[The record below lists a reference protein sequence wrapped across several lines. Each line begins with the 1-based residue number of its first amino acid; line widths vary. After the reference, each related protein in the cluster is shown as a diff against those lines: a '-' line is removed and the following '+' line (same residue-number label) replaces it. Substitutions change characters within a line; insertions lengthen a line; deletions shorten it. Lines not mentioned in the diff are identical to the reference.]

1 MDIVIDNKP
10 GDSNPAFAATGGQA
24 FEAGRPTIVFI
35 HGGGLDHSVW
45 ALQTRYFAY
54 HGRNVLAVDLPGH
67 SRTPGPALG
76 TIAAMADW
84 VMALLDALD
93 LADVA
98 LVGHSMGSLV
108 AFDAAARYPSR
119 ATALALLGASI
130 PMPVADILL
139 NAAEINDPRA
149 FDMVTLWGHSR
160 DGQTGSN
167 RAPGLWMTGG
177 AVSLLERSGPGVL
190 YATLKAANDYSDG
203 LDLAGNIKCRTLL
216 VLAERDAMT
225 PAKAARPL
233 ADAIP
238 GARVTTLS
246 GCGHMMMAEQPD
258 EVLDA
263 LISIL

>member
-1 MDIVIDNKP
+1 MDITIDGKT
-10 GDSNPAFAATGGQA
+10 AFAATGGQA
-24 FEAGRPTIVFI
+24 FKDGQPSIVFI
-35 HGGGLDHSVW
+35 HGGGMDHSVW

-67 SRTPGPALG
+67 GRTPGPALG

-84 VMALLDALD
+84 AVALLDALNISEAA
-93 LADVA
+93 LA
-98 LVGHSMGSLV
+98 GHSMGSLV

-119 ATALALLGASI
+119 ATALALLGISV
-130 PMPVADILL
+130 PMPVADVLL
-139 NAAEINDPRA
+139 DAAENNDHAA

-160 DGQTGSN
+160 DGQTGAN
-167 RAPGLWMTGG
+167 RAPGLWMTGA
-177 AVSLLERSGPGVL
+177 AVSLLERSAPGVL
-190 YATLKAANDYSDG
+190 YTTLKAANDYLGG
-203 LDLAGNIKCRTLL
+203 LDLASNIKCPTLL

-225 PAKAARPL
+225 PAKSAKPL
-233 ADAIP
+233 AEAIP
-238 GARVTTLS
+238 GARVTTLT

>member
-1 MDIVIDNKP
+1 MDITVDCK
-10 GDSNPAFAATGGQA
+10 SAFAATGGQP
-24 FEAGRPTIVFI
+24 FEEGRPTIVFI
-35 HGGGLDHSVW
+35 HGGGMDHSVW

-54 HGRNVLAVDLPGH
+54 HGRNVLAIDLPGH
-67 SRTPGPALG
+67 GRTSGLALA
-76 TIAAMADW
+76 TIPAMADW

-93 LADVA
+93 IGEAA

-119 ATALALLGASI
+119 ATALALLGTSV
-130 PMPVADILL
+130 PMPVADMLL
-139 NAAEINDPRA
+139 DAAENHVHAA

-177 AVSLLERSGPGVL
+177 AVSLLERSAPGVL
-190 YATLKAANDYSDG
+190 HAALKAANDYRDG
-203 LDLAGNIKCRTLL
+203 LDLAGNIGCPTLL
-216 VLAERDAMT
+216 LLAECDAMT
-225 PAKAARPL
+225 PARAAKPL
-233 ADAIP
+233 AKAIP
-238 GARVTTLS
+238 GARVTTLP
-246 GCGHMMMAEQPD
+246 GCGHMMMAEKPD

>member
-1 MDIVIDNKP
+1 MGDRVAIDEP
-10 GDSNPAFAATGGQA
+10 G
-24 FEAGRPTIVFI
+24 EAGRPTILFL

-67 SRTPGPALG
+67 GLTAGPPLG
-76 TIAAMADW
+76 TIPAMADW

-93 LADVA
+93 IRDAALA
-98 LVGHSMGSLV
+98 GHSMGSLV

-119 ATALALLGASI
+119 VTALALLGTSV
-130 PMPVADILL
+130 PMPVADVLL
-139 NAAEINDPRA
+139 DAAENNDPQA
-149 FDMVTLWGHSR
+149 FQMVTLWGHSR

-177 AVSLLERSGPGVL
+177 AVSLLERSDPGVL
-190 YATLKAANDYSDG
+190 HASLKAANDYRGG
-203 LDLAGNIKCRTLL
+203 LDLAANITCPALL
-216 VLAERDAMT
+216 VLGERDAMT
-225 PAKAARPL
+225 PAKAAKPL

-238 GARVTTLS
+238 SARVTTLP
-246 GCGHMMMAEQPD
+246 GCGHMMMAERPD